1 MELRQINQN
10 LLDNFDDDQTK
21 VNEKDPVTTKKNVEL
36 DQYLEKLY
44 LSIDSNNGVLEDNYL
59 IP

>member
-1 MELRQINQN
+1 MLLRQINQD
-10 LLDNFDDDQTK
+10 LLDNFDDDQIK
-21 VNEKDPVTTKKNVEL
+21 VNEKDPITTKKIVEL
-36 DQYLEKLY
+36 DQYLKKLY